1 MNSTENSSSNNTTAS
16 GSSSINRE
24 ALIVSSVLLFVFGLA
39 GNGLILYGYA
49 CFRQLRSLTNYFVLN
64 LAIADLLLNA
74 GLAAWIIQDIRGD
87 TSEGVLQVLMVN
99 IDVLCFSASML
110 NMAAVS
116 IDRYCAVTSP
126 LKYKHIITRSRA
138 RKATILIWIYSL
150 IMFSIGV
157 CRYFVEEM
165 DDFNKIFVTTLT
177 AISFVIPAFIMIFAH
192 LSIFRVAWI
201 TKRDTCDLQELSR
214 GRNNDIT
221 KRLKISFNTLV
232 ILVPMVTAWGI
243 FYGITVLEA
252 HCLPCYK
259 IPVEFSITVG
269 ILPYAAAAIDPIVY
283 ILVTRDLRLR
293 LCKWL

>member
-1 MNSTENSSSNNTTAS
+1 MNSTEISPNNNTTAS
-16 GSSSINRE
+16 GSSPINRQ
-24 ALIVSSVLLFVFGLA
+24 ALIVSSILLFVFGLA
-39 GNGLILYGYA
+39 GNGLIVYGYVY
-49 CFRQLRSLTNYFVLN
+49 FRQLRSLTNYFVLN
-64 LAIADLLLNA
+64 LAIADLLLIV

-87 TSEGVLQVLMVN
+87 TFERVLQVFMVN
-99 IDVLCFSASML
+99 IDLLCFSASML
-110 NMAAVS
+110 NMVAVS

-126 LKYKHIITRSRA
+126 LKYKRIITRSRA

-150 IMFSIGV
+150 IMFGIGV
-157 CRYFVEEM
+157 CRFFVGEI
-165 DDFNKIFVTTLT
+165 DNKIFVTTLT

-201 TKRDTCDLQELSR
+201 TKRGTCDLQDLSR
-214 GRNNDIT
+214 GRNKDIT
-221 KRLKISFNTLV
+221 KRLKVSFNTLI

-252 HCLPCYK
+252 FCLTCVN
-259 IPVEFSITVG
+259 IPIEFSITVG
-269 ILPYAAAAIDPIVY
+269 LLPHVAAAIDPIVY